1 MSENK
6 ITGGRL
12 PDAELDVMLAVWQCE
27 APVTTARVAMLLPAE
42 RKWKTATLLSFLSR
56 LEKRGFI
63 QAEKQGR
70 EYVYTPLVD
79 RDAYLGELTRDF
91 FEGVHGG
98 SIESLL
104 SALYGDEPIPDEA
117 LDGLLSWLEGR
128 S

>member
-56 LEKRGFI
+56 LAKRGFI

-91 FEGVHGG
+91 FESVHGG

>member
-70 EYVYTPLVD
+70 EYVYTPLVA
-79 RDAYLGELTRDF
+79 RDAYLGELR
-91 FEGVHGG
+91 GR
-98 SIESLL
+98 
-104 SALYGDEPIPDEA
+104 ARR
-117 LDGLLSWLEGR
+117 LDRIAAER
-128 S
+128 SVR